1 MSYSKQKQGLYAM
14 QEAFKRFQKTD
25 TRQGRRIFAL
35 TLHGTMKEQGAARLV
50 WLNIKQMIERLTEGD
65 KL

>member
-1 MSYSKQKQGLYAM
+1 MSYYKQKQGLYVM

-35 TLHGTMKEQGAARLV
+35 NLHSTMREQGALRLA

-65 KL
+65 KP

>member
-1 MSYSKQKQGLYAM
+1 MSCYKQRQGLEVM

-25 TRQGRRIFAL
+25 TRQGQRIFAL
-35 TLHGTMKEQGAARLV
+35 GFLATMKQQGALRLV

-65 KL
+65 KP

>member
-1 MSYSKQKQGLYAM
+1 MR
-14 QEAFKRFQKTD
+14 EAFTRFQKTD

-35 TLHGTMKEQGAARLV
+35 NLHGTMREQGALRLA

-65 KL
+65 KP

>member
-1 MSYSKQKQGLYAM
+1 M